1 MTSKI
6 SDDLFLVIGRLLS
19 VFCLFFYC
27 KSDNMHPYNMT
38 LFLPKNLYFRTKHSF
53 MTPFLSQFVLCNTS
67 NNIILLEI
75 LGDGCMGRPPASDC
89 FLGDLSPVSPK
100 FPPMITTIHCY
111 KLRFSKICKNR
122 EVMPMVDAPNLKALA
137 TQFFRNGLEEIWS
150 PYL

>member
-1 MTSKI
+1 MLTIASA
-6 SDDLFLVIGRLLS
+6 SGALPVLPDPAATFLILLA
-19 VFCLFFYC
+19 F
-27 KSDNMHPYNMT
+27 T
-38 LFLPKNLYFRTKHSF
+38 PKNLYFRTKHSF

-122 EVMPMVDAPNLKALA
+122 EVMPMVVAPNLKALA